1 MISKLILV
9 FIAVVQLLA
18 GGWAASIAF
27 ANNTLPI
34 STLAM
39 MGMLGSLFHSTV
51 LFASLKF
58 RLQERK
64 LITLLLLLWHLPEAI
79 LIATLGMGIPVDQRP
94 FGIATHLVLALL
106 ALLSWYLAKEE

>member
-27 ANNTLPI
+27 ANTTLPI

-51 LFASLKF
+51 LFCFAQVSSTRAKVNN
-58 RLQERK
+58 
-64 LITLLLLLWHLPEAI
+64 ITFTSVAFTRSNFNCYSRNGYPSRSTSFWYSYSFSFSSFS
-79 LIATLGMGIPVDQRP
+79 TVV
-94 FGIATHLVLALL
+94 LVF
-106 ALLSWYLAKEE
+106 

>member
-58 RLQERK
+58 RHYFCLC
-64 LITLLLLLWHLPEAI
+64 
-79 LIATLGMGIPVDQRP
+79 GIYQKQ
-94 FGIATHLVLALL
+94 F
-106 ALLSWYLAKEE
+106 